1 MRRPNERTAEV
12 ARFILNGLAATAVH
26 FTVLSVAI
34 QVLLISPA
42 ALANFI
48 AAIFG
53 ITVSFLGN
61 RYFVFRSH
69 TERIVAQVLR
79 FIGLYVT
86 IAFLHA
92 GLLGIFTD
100 WLGIDFRISFVIA
113 TAMQVAVSYLANRR
127 FVFAK

>member
-69 TERIVAQVLR
+69 TERIVAQVLVVSPASLR
-79 FIGLYVT
+79 LSGLV
-86 IAFLHA
+86 AA
-92 GLLGIFTD
+92 ALGVLVV
-100 WLGIDFRISFVIA
+100 W
-113 TAMQVAVSYLANRR
+113 AVRGSGGP
-127 FVFAK
+127 